1 MKKKHEEMEELLR
14 SELDREAQEIL
25 AEIEADESLKDL
37 KLPEENEEALLQKI
51 QELEEKKAAC
61 EAMPEKD
68 KEALRLG
75 REMQALKENGKD
87 ATGADEN
94 KDSEGTSKTV
104 PFKKR
109 RRKLYLLVAIVA
121 ILIFAI
127 GMTSIGEVPL
137 VTEIKN
143 QILGTSKMV
152 KTNSAREGDE
162 TVVESAGSEATAI
175 DEIENEFG
183 MQIVSLGYL
192 PKGFDFS
199 SYEIDKT
206 LNKAS
211 LFYQNQNS
219 ILEYRISFSPT
230 EQATGYQAEDNLLNE
245 QILTVGEVSINLKSY
260 EVSDSKEVLYV
271 AQFEYKD
278 AYYTLN
284 TTTEMNEREIVEIL
298 RNLYFF

>member
-1 MKKKHEEMEELLR
+1 MKNKHEEMEELLR

-87 ATGADEN
+87 ATEADEN

-121 ILIFAI
+121 ILTFAI

-152 KTNSAREGDE
+152 KMNSAREGDE
-162 TVVESAGSEATAI
+162 SIQSGEDKEALARE
-175 DEIENEFG
+175 EIKNEFG
-183 MQIVSLGYL
+183 VEIVRFGYL
-192 PKGFDFS
+192 PEGVIFSDF
-199 SYEIDKT
+199 EIDRT
-206 LNKAS
+206 LNQAT
-211 LFYQNQNS
+211 LFYQYLDS
-219 ILEYRISFSPT
+219 VLEYRISFLPT
-230 EQATGYQAEDNLLNE
+230 EQVAGYQVEDEIIDEQLLEVN
-245 QILTVGEVSINLKSY
+245 GVSIELRCY
-260 EVSDSKEVLYV
+260 EVTDSKEVLYV
-271 AQFEYKD
+271 AQFENSDIHYM
-278 AYYTLN
+278 LN
-284 TTTEMNEREIVEIL
+284 AITNMDEGEIIKIL
-298 RNLYFF
+298 ENLKIF

>member
-1 MKKKHEEMEELLR
+1 MKNKHEEMEELLR

-121 ILIFAI
+121 ILTFAI

-152 KTNSAREGDE
+152 KTNSAREGDD
-162 TVVESAGSEATAI
+162 TVVESAGSEAEAYE
-175 DEIENEFG
+175 EINNDFG
-183 MQIVSLGYL
+183 VETVQLGYL
-192 PKGFDFS
+192 PEGYAFFD
-199 SYEIDKT
+199 YEVDST
-206 LNKAS
+206 LKKAC
-211 LFYQNQNS
+211 LLYQCQS
-219 ILEYRISFSPT
+219 DILEYRMSFSPI
-230 EQATGYQAEDNLLNE
+230 EQSTGYQVEDKLLDE
-245 QILTVGEVSINLKSY
+245 QTLMIGDIPMELKCY
-260 EVSDSKEVLYV
+260 EVSESSKTLCVVNFKY
-271 AQFEYKD
+271 QSI
-278 AYYTLN
+278 YYTITGNLS
-284 TTTEMNEREIVEIL
+284 EKEIEEIL
-298 RNLYFF
+298 KNLQIF

>member
-1 MKKKHEEMEELLR
+1 MKNKHEEMEELLR

-87 ATGADEN
+87 ATEADEN

-121 ILIFAI
+121 ILTFAI

-137 VTEIKN
+137 MTEIKN
-143 QILGTSKMV
+143 QILGTSEMV
-152 KTNSAREGDE
+152 KTNSAREGDD
-162 TVVESAGSEATAI
+162 TVVESAGSEAEAYK
-175 DEIENEFG
+175 EIQSIFDIKIA
-183 MQIVSLGYL
+183 QLGYL
-192 PKGFDFS
+192 PNEVIFIDD
-199 SYEIDKT
+199 EIDST
-206 LNKAS
+206 LKKAS
-211 LFYQNQNS
+211 LFYQCRNS
-219 ILEYRISFSPT
+219 ILEYRISFAPT
-230 EQATGYQAEDNLLNE
+230 EQASG
-245 QILTVGEVSINLKSY
+245 Y
-260 EVSDSKEVLYV
+260 EVEDKLLDEQTMIVNDVPIELRCYEIPDNKEISYV
-271 AQFEYKD
+271 AHFEYKD
-278 AYYTLN
+278 IYYTLN
-284 TTTEMNEREIVEIL
+284 TTTDIDKEEIIQIL
-298 RNLYFF
+298 KNLYFF

>member
-1 MKKKHEEMEELLR
+1 MKNKHEEMEELLR

-37 KLPEENEEALLQKI
+37 KLPEENKEALLQKI

-87 ATGADEN
+87 ATEADEN

-121 ILIFAI
+121 ILTFAI

-152 KTNSAREGDE
+152 KMNSAREGDE
-162 TVVESAGSEATAI
+162 SIQSGEDKEALARE
-175 DEIENEFG
+175 EIKNEFG
-183 MQIVSLGYL
+183 VEIVRFGYL
-192 PKGFDFS
+192 PEGVIFSDF
-199 SYEIDKT
+199 EIDRT
-206 LNKAS
+206 LNQAT
-211 LFYQNQNS
+211 LFYQYLDS
-219 ILEYRISFSPT
+219 VLEYRISFLPT
-230 EQATGYQAEDNLLNE
+230 EQVAGYQVEDEIIDEQLLEVN
-245 QILTVGEVSINLKSY
+245 GVSIELRCY
-260 EVSDSKEVLYV
+260 EVTDSKEVLYV
-271 AQFEYKD
+271 AQFENSDIHYM
-278 AYYTLN
+278 LN
-284 TTTEMNEREIVEIL
+284 AITNMDEGEIIKIL
-298 RNLYFF
+298 ENLKIF

>member
-1 MKKKHEEMEELLR
+1 MKNKHEEMEELLR

-37 KLPEENEEALLQKI
+37 KLPEENEVALLQKI

-121 ILIFAI
+121 ILTFAI

-152 KTNSAREGDE
+152 KMNSAREGDE
-162 TVVESAGSEATAI
+162 SIQSGEDKEALARE
-175 DEIENEFG
+175 EIKNEFG
-183 MQIVSLGYL
+183 VEIVRFGYL
-192 PKGFDFS
+192 PEGVIFSDF
-199 SYEIDKT
+199 EIDRT
-206 LNKAS
+206 LNQAT
-211 LFYQNQNS
+211 LFYQYLDS
-219 ILEYRISFSPT
+219 VLEYRISFLPT
-230 EQATGYQAEDNLLNE
+230 EQVAGYQVEDEIIDEQLLEVN
-245 QILTVGEVSINLKSY
+245 GVSIELRCY
-260 EVSDSKEVLYV
+260 EVTDSKEVLYV
-271 AQFEYKD
+271 AQFENSDIHYM
-278 AYYTLN
+278 LN
-284 TTTEMNEREIVEIL
+284 AITNMDEGEIIKIL
-298 RNLYFF
+298 ENLKIF

>member
-1 MKKKHEEMEELLR
+1 MKNKHEEMEELLR

-87 ATGADEN
+87 ATKADEN
-94 KDSEGTSKTV
+94 KDSEGMSKTV

-121 ILIFAI
+121 ILTFAI

-152 KTNSAREGDE
+152 KTNSAREGDD

-245 QILTVGEVSINLKSY
+245 QTVEVGEAFINLKCY
-260 EVSDSKEVLYV
+260 GMGDGEADLYV
-271 AQFEYKD
+271 AQFEYQNV
-278 AYYTLN
+278 YYTLTGN
-284 TTTEMNEREIVEIL
+284 LSETEIKGIL
-298 RNLYFF
+298 EKFYFF

>member
-1 MKKKHEEMEELLR
+1 MKNKHEEMEELLR

-87 ATGADEN
+87 ATEADEN

-121 ILIFAI
+121 ILTFAI

-152 KTNSAREGDE
+152 KMNSAREGDE
-162 TVVESAGSEATAI
+162 TVVEEKHTEAEVYE
-175 DEIENEFG
+175 EIERTFGNKVVEF
-183 MQIVSLGYL
+183 GYL
-192 PKGFDFS
+192 PDEVTFLN
-199 SYEIDKT
+199 YEIDST
-206 LNKAS
+206 LRKAS
-211 LFYQNQNS
+211 LFYQCENRV
-219 ILEYRISFSPT
+219 LEYRISFVPM
-230 EQATGYQAEDNLLNE
+230 EQASG
-245 QILTVGEVSINLKSY
+245 Y
-260 EVSDSKEVLYV
+260 EVEDKLLDEQTMMTNDVPIELRCYEIPDNKEISYV
-271 AQFEYKD
+271 AHFEYKD
-278 AYYTLN
+278 VYYTLN
-284 TTTEMNEREIVEIL
+284 TTTDINEETIIEIL
-298 RNLYFF
+298 KNLYFF

>member
-121 ILIFAI
+121 ILTFAI

-162 TVVESAGSEATAI
+162 SVKEEQHTEVDAYTEINNTFGVEAVR
-175 DEIENEFG
+175 F
-183 MQIVSLGYL
+183 GYL
-192 PKGFDFS
+192 PDDITFRD
-199 SYEIDKT
+199 YEVDNVLK
-206 LNKAS
+206 KVS
-211 LFYQNQNS
+211 LFYQCENRV
-219 ILEYRISFSPT
+219 LEYRISFVPM
-230 EQATGYQAEDNLLNE
+230 EQASG
-245 QILTVGEVSINLKSY
+245 Y
-260 EVSDSKEVLYV
+260 EVEDKLLDEQTMMVNDVPIELRCYEIPDNKEISYV
-271 AQFEYKD
+271 AHFEYKD
-278 AYYTLN
+278 VYYTLN
-284 TTTEMNEREIVEIL
+284 TTTDIDKEEIIQIL
-298 RNLYFF
+298 KNLYFF

>member
-1 MKKKHEEMEELLR
+1 MKNKHEEMEELLR

-87 ATGADEN
+87 ATEADEN

-121 ILIFAI
+121 ILTFAI

-152 KTNSAREGDE
+152 KMNSAREGDE
-162 TVVESAGSEATAI
+162 GTKEEQHTEAEAYG
-175 DEIENEFG
+175 EIEKEFG
-183 MQIVSLGYL
+183 VNVVRIEYL
-192 PKGFDFS
+192 PDGVIFS
-199 SYEIDKT
+199 NYETDLA
-206 LNKAS
+206 LNRAA
-211 LFYQNQNS
+211 LFYQCQNGV
-219 ILEYRISFSPT
+219 LEYRISIYPL
-230 EQATGYQAEDNLLNE
+230 EQSSGYQVEDELLDE
-245 QILTVGEVSINLKSY
+245 QEITVQDISIALKCY
-260 EVSDSKEVLYV
+260 EVADSKENLYV
-271 AQFEYKD
+271 AQFEYQGM
-278 AYYTLN
+278 YYMLTGTL
-284 TTTEMNEREIVEIL
+284 TDVDMGDIL
-298 RNLYFF
+298 KNLYFF

>member
-152 KTNSAREGDE
+152 KTNSAREGDD

-245 QILTVGEVSINLKSY
+245 QILTVGEVSIDLKSY

-278 AYYTLN
+278 TYYTLN

>member
-121 ILIFAI
+121 ILTFAI

-162 TVVESAGSEATAI
+162 SVKEEQHTEVDAYTEINNTFGVEAVR
-175 DEIENEFG
+175 F
-183 MQIVSLGYL
+183 GYL
-192 PKGFDFS
+192 PDDITFRD
-199 SYEIDKT
+199 YEVDNVLK
-206 LNKAS
+206 KVS
-211 LFYQNQNS
+211 LFYQCENRV
-219 ILEYRISFSPT
+219 LEYRISFVPM
-230 EQATGYQAEDNLLNE
+230 EQASG
-245 QILTVGEVSINLKSY
+245 Y
-260 EVSDSKEVLYV
+260 EVEDKLLDEQTMMVNDVPIELRCYEIPDNKEISYV
-271 AQFEYKD
+271 AHFEYKD
-278 AYYTLN
+278 VYYTLN
-284 TTTEMNEREIVEIL
+284 TTTDINEETIIEIL
-298 RNLYFF
+298 KNSYFF

>member
-1 MKKKHEEMEELLR
+1 MKNKHEEMEELLR

-87 ATGADEN
+87 ATEADEN

-121 ILIFAI
+121 ILTFAI

-162 TVVESAGSEATAI
+162 TVVESAGSEAEAYK
-175 DEIENEFG
+175 EIENAFDVE
-183 MQIVSLGYL
+183 IVRIGYM
-192 PKGFDFS
+192 PEDIHFFD
-199 SYEIDKT
+199 YEVDTT
-206 LNKAS
+206 LKKAS
-211 LFYQNQNS
+211 LLYQYENNM
-219 ILEYRISFSPT
+219 LEYRISFAPT
-230 EQATGYQAEDNLLNE
+230 EQATGYYVDDKLMDE
-245 QILTVGEVSINLKSY
+245 QILMVAEVPIDLKGY
-260 EVSDSKEVLYV
+260 EVADSKETLYV

-278 AYYTLN
+278 TYYTLN
-284 TTTEMNEREIVEIL
+284 ATTDMEEGEIIEIL
-298 RNLYFF
+298 KNLYFF

>member
-1 MKKKHEEMEELLR
+1 MKNKHEEMEELLR

-87 ATGADEN
+87 ATEADEN

-121 ILIFAI
+121 ILTFAI

-152 KTNSAREGDE
+152 KMNSAREGDE
-162 TVVESAGSEATAI
+162 SVKEEQHTEVDAYTEINNTFGVEAVR
-175 DEIENEFG
+175 F
-183 MQIVSLGYL
+183 GYL
-192 PKGFDFS
+192 PDDITFRD
-199 SYEIDKT
+199 YEVDNVLK
-206 LNKAS
+206 KVS
-211 LFYQNQNS
+211 LFYQCENRV
-219 ILEYRISFSPT
+219 LEYRISFVPM
-230 EQATGYQAEDNLLNE
+230 EQASG
-245 QILTVGEVSINLKSY
+245 Y
-260 EVSDSKEVLYV
+260 EVEDKLLDEQTMMVNDVPIELRCYEIPDNKEISYV
-271 AQFEYKD
+271 AHFEYKD
-278 AYYTLN
+278 VYYTLN
-284 TTTEMNEREIVEIL
+284 TTTDINEETIIEIL
-298 RNLYFF
+298 KNLYFF